1 MASMSP
7 RATEAPPLVWQV
19 GDVTITRIVERESR
33 IVGAPALP
41 AATDAE
47 IAAIDWLRPT
57 WLTEAGES
65 RTSICSLLVQTPTR
79 RVVVDTGLGN
89 GKTRRIPS
97 WNDLQSDFL
106 ERFEKVWPRDT
117 VDDVVCTHLHVDHV
131 GWNTMLV
138 GSTWVPTFPSA
149 RYHFV
154 RAEYEHWTQEF
165 EAPPGPSRYD
175 DWALDMIDGQAVY
188 ADSVRPV
195 VEAGLAELV
204 EADAVIAPELR
215 LQSTPGHT
223 PGHASVVIE
232 SRGER
237 AVVSG
242 DLFHFPCQIARPDW
256 SASLDHDQG
265 VSAATRHAFLAG
277 LADTSTLLIG
287 SHFSSPAA
295 GRVVSD
301 GDTFRLVV

>member
-1 MASMSP
+1 MGA
-7 RATEAPPLVWQV
+7 RGTDAPPLVWRI
-19 GDVTITRIVERESR
+19 GDITITRIVERESR

-57 WLTEAGES
+57 WLSETGEF
-65 RTSICSLLVQTPTR
+65 RTSIHSLLVQTPTH
-79 RVVVDTGLGN
+79 RVVVDTGIGN
-89 GKTRRIPS
+89 NKRRRIPS
-97 WNDLQSDFL
+97 WNDQHGDFL
-106 ERFEKVWPRDT
+106 QRLEAHWPRDT

-138 GSTWVPTFPSA
+138 DGGWIPTFPKA

-154 RAEYEHWTQEF
+154 RAEYAHWTREY
-165 EAPPGPSRYD
+165 ETPPERSRYS
-175 DWALDMIDGQAVY
+175 DWAQAMIDGRAVY
-188 ADSVRPV
+188 ADSLRPV
-195 VEAGLAELV
+195 IDAGLADLV
-204 EADAVIAPELR
+204 APDAVITPEIR
-215 LQSTPGHT
+215 LQPTPGHT

-256 SASLDHDQG
+256 SASLDHDQR
-265 VSAATRHAFLAG
+265 VSADTRRAFLAG

-287 SHFSSPAA
+287 SHFASPTA
-295 GRVVSD
+295 GHVVTD